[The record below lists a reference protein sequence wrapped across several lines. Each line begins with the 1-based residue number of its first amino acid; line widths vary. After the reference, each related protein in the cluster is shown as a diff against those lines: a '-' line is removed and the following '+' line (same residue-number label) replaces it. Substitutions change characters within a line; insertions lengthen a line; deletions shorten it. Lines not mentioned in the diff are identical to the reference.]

1 MRSKYI
7 RRIGILCA
15 LFLILTATAIG
26 LVCSGAV
33 LLNNPSASEYPVR
46 GVDVSAYQGSV
57 DWQTLSA
64 QGIDFAFIKATEGS
78 SFVDSCFAY
87 NCAEAQKQSLSVG
100 AYHFFSYDS
109 RGESQAKHYI
119 DTVAPF
125 DGMLPPVIDL
135 EF

>member
-26 LVCSGAV
+26 LVYSGVV
-33 LLNNPSASEYPVR
+33 LLNNPSESEYPVR
-46 GVDVSAYQGSV
+46 GVDVSAYQGTV

-100 AYHFFSYDS
+100 DIISSAMTAAENRRRSTILIPYPLLTGCS
-109 RGESQAKHYI
+109 RR
-119 DTVAPF
+119 
-125 DGMLPPVIDL
+125 
-135 EF
+135 